1 MSRVKSRR
9 IRSLFLFVMSI
20 IFFSFLSS
28 PIFLSLFLSLSLI
41 NLVSSMRRRFDDDSD
56 KILLSDSKY
65 LSKYCPKI
73 PEKSEVD
80 FLFSCFLN
88 MVLADDDMYNND
100 RRGLQACVSFFS
112 SFFFC

>member
-1 MSRVKSRR
+1 
-9 IRSLFLFVMSI
+9 
-20 IFFSFLSS
+20 
-28 PIFLSLFLSLSLI
+28 
-41 NLVSSMRRRFDDDSD
+41 MRRRFDDDSD